1 MQDYLKRTVSNMFPG
16 FKIEIVHPS
25 MQCIVGFQYFAPDD
39 ESDYETFKLHFLWI
53 VLRWD
58 WV

>member
-1 MQDYLKRTVSNMFPG
+1 MSPG

-25 MQCIVGFQYFAPDD
+25 MQCLVGFQYFAPDE